1 MGKMTARINE
11 VKTIDTHFDTIE
23 LFINSKYQNDT
34 CINLFVA
41 TCKPSGLIYKSE
53 KINFNFRF
61 VTDPNKFKLELALQ
75 FYKNH
80 LKMILSD
87 IANTEKVLASLEKKQ
102 QESKD
107 EEEIEILKNKISD
120 KENLLSNQQ
129 QWRLETCDLITDLGL
144 LAGYNLNF
152 FDCSQPATHGG
163 FFFDRHQYV
172 PIIKDFC
179 NEFNPQLITKIKIA
193 SVMAKPEFFPE
204 VENSD
209 KAMISLREFYEALYS
224 NQNKATCNA
233 CYKKARE
240 ELQAVCE
247 VLHVEATSYSRE
259 WNLYASP
266 RFTKVTAF
274 NLISSLYRGLEND
287 KKVGREKRV
296 FDYEYTKRQILLE
309 IIQPLYGE
317 PLEVT
322 F

>member
-1 MGKMTARINE
+1 MGKVATRINE
-11 VKTIDTHFDTIE
+11 TKVVDTHFDTIE

-41 TCKPSGLIYKSE
+41 TCKPSGIVYKSE
-53 KINFNFRF
+53 KIDFNFRF
-61 VTDPNKFKLELALQ
+61 VKNPNLFKLELALQ

-80 LKMILSD
+80 FKMILSD

-102 QESKD
+102 ADSQD
-107 EEEIEILKNKISD
+107 EEEIEILKNKISE
-120 KENLLSNQQ
+120 KKAILSNQE
-129 QWRLETCDLITDLGL
+129 QWRLEVCDLITDLAIL
-144 LAGYNLNF
+144 SDYNLDF
-152 FDCSQPATHGG
+152 SACSQPATGDSS
-163 FFFDRHQYV
+163 FNRHHYV
-172 PIIKDFC
+172 TIIKNFC
-179 NEFNPQLITKIKIA
+179 NDFNPQLITKIKIA

-204 VENSD
+204 VKNSD
-209 KAMISLREFYEALYS
+209 KAMIALREFYEALYS

-247 VLHVEATSYSRE
+247 VLHVEATSYSQE

-287 KKVGREKRV
+287 KKVGRERRV

-309 IIQPLYGE
+309 AIQPLYGE